1 MLPEASPGVDVA
13 AVGEP
18 VRAAIA
24 KRYEESGGRRYGI
37 TPDRFHQILAAVVVR
52 YMKDVADAEQINL
65 VATLHVA
72 DLALARACAEGNEA
86 AWEAFLTR
94 FREPLYQTAYRI
106 ARDETAGREL
116 ADELYAN
123 LYGMSAREG
132 QRQSKLD
139 YYMGRG
145 SFEGWLRTV
154 LSREYVNRYR
164 SRSRE
169 VSLDQQLEAGV
180 GFAAQPPADE
190 AAPGS
195 FIGTAVAQA
204 LAEVSAEERFLLA
217 SWYLD
222 QRTLADIGRQLHV
235 HESTISR
242 RLDRVTGGL
251 RKRIRKRLQAAGLNS
266 RECDELM
273 EELDVRDL
281 NVNVTASLKQET
293 PIESFHK

>member
-1 MLPEASPGVDVA
+1 
-13 AVGEP
+13 
-18 VRAAIA
+18 
-24 KRYEESGGRRYGI
+24 
-37 TPDRFHQILAAVVVR
+37 
-52 YMKDVADAEQINL
+52 
-65 VATLHVA
+65 
-72 DLALARACAEGNEA
+72 
-86 AWEAFLTR
+86 
-94 FREPLYQTAYRI
+94 
-106 ARDETAGREL
+106 
-116 ADELYAN
+116 
-123 LYGMSAREG
+123 
-132 QRQSKLD
+132 
-139 YYMGRG
+139 
-145 SFEGWLRTV
+145 
-154 LSREYVNRYR
+154 
-164 SRSRE
+164 
-169 VSLDQQLEAGV
+169 V

-242 RLDRVTGGL
+242 RLDRVTGEL